1 MIAWGRTVRGFGLG
15 TFRDCYGAEA
25 SVQDSSSAEGAKCW
39 LGLDAG
45 THVEGK
51 CLARMH
57 LTQEQA
63 REIAAVLLR
72 FADTGS
78 VEPDATEGEAT

>member
-1 MIAWGRTVRGFGLG
+1 MIIFGRSIRGFHVGA
-15 TFRDCYGAEA
+15 FRDANGAAA
-25 SVQDSSSAEGAKCW
+25 SVQDSSSMEPAKCW
-39 LGLDAG
+39 LGLDKG
-45 THVEGK
+45 THVEGN

-78 VEPDATEGEAT
+78 VEPDAVEGGAA